1 MPETPPTNPFADCWP
16 ADRPR
21 LRRLKKSL
29 RRRGSPAQRES
40 RRARFDEAVADSV
53 RVYEA
58 RKANAP
64 AVSFEGDLPV
74 LEWREQIA
82 STIAENRVV
91 VVCGETGSG
100 KSTQLPKICLDAGR
114 GVDGFI
120 GHTQPRRLAARS
132 VANRIADELGCQ
144 LGEHVG
150 YKIRFQDETSPA
162 TYIKLMTDGVLLA
175 EAQSDKGFDRYD
187 TLIIDEAHER
197 SLNIDLLLGL
207 LRRVIDR
214 RPEFRLIITSATIDA
229 ERFAEFFAVDDKP
242 APIVE
247 VSGRSHPV
255 EVRYRPPGG
264 AGEGESISTP
274 RQVADALDELL
285 DERLSD
291 TLVFLPTERDIRDT
305 ARVLRGRF
313 GDKQVEIVP
322 LYARLSSKEQQR
334 VFQRSKQRRVVLA
347 TNVAESSLTVPSI
360 YSVIDTGTAR
370 VARFAAKSRVQR
382 LPVEAISQASA
393 NQRAGRCGRIGP
405 GVCVRL
411 YAEDDFNTRSPY
423 TVPEIRRT
431 NLAGAMLR
439 LLTLRLGDLE
449 AMPLLDRPRP
459 DALRE
464 AKRTLRELQ
473 AIDDAGEVTPLG
485 ERIGRMP
492 VDPRVGRMIL
502 AGDEE
507 GRLAEVLI
515 IAAALET
522 QDPRERPVDRQEAA
536 DNFHKRFADDR
547 SDFLGYLKLWDH
559 LRQMRSDLSGSR
571 FRKECVRQFLSVP
584 KVLEWEDVHRQL
596 LALVRQQ
603 GLRLGE
609 RGEDYAPIHRAL
621 LAGLLS
627 GIALHREEKGYQA
640 TSGEGFK
647 LWPGSSLRGGT
658 PKWVVAAEVVET
670 SARYL
675 RTVAR
680 VRPEW
685 LPQLADHLAK
695 RHYRNVRWSL
705 RQQTVLA
712 QQKLT
717 LFELPLPG
725 SKIVPYG
732 PINPAEAREV
742 FLQEALVDEG
752 LRGDWR
758 FLEHNR
764 QAIQDQRQLDAKLR
778 RGPSLDDGGELLDH
792 YNGVVPDDV
801 CDARS
806 LKRWLRQAGDAAGER
821 LKLPVREDEPADTE
835 RNAED
840 FPTHLATSVGELPL
854 QYAHAPG
861 EQNDG
866 VTLVVPAGLAP
877 TLDPN
882 RLDWATPG
890 LLRDRVIGLIRL
902 LPKPIRTR
910 LVPAPDA
917 ADAVCD
923 SLAFGEG
930 SFLANLAEALSRR
943 AGMAIAASELPIDRL
958 PDHLRINLRVE
969 DESGACVIE
978 SRDYAAVRNHLGTTK
993 DEAPQQRSRLIA
1005 DEAWDGP
1012 EATEW
1017 RFDDLPDAVSIQ
1029 RGSHTLRAYPG
1040 LLDTGQAVR
1049 QALFTSQ
1056 DDAVASTANGVRR
1069 LFSLHER
1076 KALREQVDWLPGV
1089 EEALADLA
1097 RFEPRRDLKQ
1107 EISELLAFRA
1117 LAELPSPPR
1126 SREAYE
1132 ALTHSASLRIAVA
1145 TQESAKPIASLL
1157 KAWREA
1163 KGQVTRMGGPSEHTA
1178 VSEVRNQIDQLTPE
1192 GFLTSTSW
1200 ERLLHLPRYLRA
1212 ATLRLKRVA
1221 EGGGQQDLRMQSQLQ
1236 PHLAQRDELL
1246 NSEPRGVSAE
1256 AIDRFRWLIE
1266 EYRVSLFAQKL
1277 GTAEKVSPKKLDEQ
1291 HARCR

>member
-1 MPETPPTNPFADCWP
+1 MSETPPPNPLADCWP

-29 RRRGSPAQRES
+29 RRRGSPAQRQA
-40 RRARFDEAVADSV
+40 RRARYDEALAEST
-53 RVYEA
+53 RVYAA

-64 AVSFEGDLPV
+64 TVGFDGDLPV
-74 LEWREQIA
+74 LAWREPIA
-82 STIAENRVV
+82 QTIAENRVV

-132 VANRIADELGCQ
+132 VATRIADELGCD

-150 YKIRFQDETSPA
+150 YKIRFQDETSPE

-175 EAQSDKGFDRYD
+175 EAQSDRDFDRYD
-187 TLIIDEAHER
+187 TIIIDEAHER

-207 LRRVIDR
+207 LRRVVDR
-214 RPEFRLIITSATIDA
+214 RPDFRLIITSATIDA
-229 ERFAEFFAVDDKP
+229 ERFAEFFAIDGKP
-242 APIVE
+242 APVIE
-247 VSGRSHPV
+247 VSGRSYPV
-255 EVRYRPPGG
+255 EIRYRPADR
-264 AGEGESISTP
+264 AGEGEPANTP

-285 DERLSD
+285 TERLSD
-291 TLVFLPTERDIRDT
+291 TLVFLPTERDIRET

-347 TNVAESSLTVPSI
+347 TNVAESSLTVPGI

-382 LPVEAISQASA
+382 LPIEAISQASA

-411 YAEDDFNTRSPY
+411 YSEDDYNTRSPY

-473 AIDDAGEVTPLG
+473 AIDGAGEVTPLG

-502 AGDEE
+502 AGDDE

-522 QDPRERPVDRQEAA
+522 LDPRERPVDRQEAA
-536 DNFHKRFADDR
+536 DNFHKRFADER
-547 SDFLGYLKLWDH
+547 SDFLGYLRMWDH

-596 LALVRQQ
+596 LAMVRQQ
-603 GLRLGE
+603 GLKLGP

-621 LAGLLS
+621 LTGLLS
-627 GIALHREEKGYQA
+627 GIALHRDEKGYQA

-647 LWPGSSLRGGT
+647 LWPGSSLRGAT
-658 PKWVVAAEVVET
+658 PKWVMAAEVVET

-705 RQQTVLA
+705 KQQTVLA

-752 LRGDWR
+752 LRGDWG

-764 QAIQDQRQLDAKLR
+764 QAVEAQRQLDAKLR
-778 RGPSLDDGGELLDH
+778 RGASLDDGAELLDH
-792 YNGVVPDDV
+792 YNEAIPADV

-806 LKRWLRQAGDAAGER
+806 LRRWLRQTGDAAGER
-821 LKLPVREDEPADTE
+821 LQLVVHEDEPATAE
-835 RNAED
+835 RNADD

-910 LVPAPDA
+910 LVPAPDV
-917 ADAVCD
+917 ADAVCEAID
-923 SLAFGEG
+923 FGEG
-930 SFLANLAEALSRR
+930 SFLGTLAEALSRR
-943 AGMAIAASELPIDRL
+943 AGVPIAASELPIDRL

-969 DESGACVIE
+969 DESGACLIE
-978 SRDYAAVRNHLGTTK
+978 SRDYATVRSHLGPA
-993 DEAPQQRSRLIA
+993 DEEAPRQRSRLIEDA
-1005 DEAWDGP
+1005 QWDGP
-1012 EATEW
+1012 EVTEW
-1017 RFDDLPDAVSIQ
+1017 SFDELPTAVSIQ
-1029 RGSHTLRAYPG
+1029 RGPHTLQAYPG

-1056 DDAVASTANGVRR
+1056 EDAAASTANGVRR
-1069 LFSLHER
+1069 LFSRRER

-1089 EEALADLA
+1089 EDALADLA
-1097 RFEPRRDLKQ
+1097 RAEPRRDLMR
-1107 EISELLAFRA
+1107 EVSELLAFRA
-1117 LAELPSPPR
+1117 LADLPTPPR
-1126 SREAYE
+1126 SREAFD
-1132 ALTHSASLRIAVA
+1132 ALMHSASQRIAVA

-1163 KGQVTRMGGPSEHTA
+1163 KQQVTQRGGPSEHLA
-1178 VSEVRNQIDQLTPE
+1178 VTEVREQIDELTPE
-1192 GFLTSTSW
+1192 GFLTATPW
-1200 ERLLHLPRYLRA
+1200 DRLLHLPRYLRA

-1221 EGGGQQDLRMQSQLQ
+1221 EGGGQQDQRMQAQVR
-1236 PHLAQRDELL
+1236 PYLAQRDELL
-1246 NSEPRGVSAE
+1246 NSESRGVSAE

-1291 HARCR
+1291 RARC